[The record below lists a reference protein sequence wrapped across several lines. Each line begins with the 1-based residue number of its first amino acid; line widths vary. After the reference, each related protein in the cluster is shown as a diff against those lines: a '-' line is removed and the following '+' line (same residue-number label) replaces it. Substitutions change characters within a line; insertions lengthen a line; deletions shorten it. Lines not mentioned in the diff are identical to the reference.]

1 MNISNAVSNATQ
13 GVQIQQNRF
22 QQNVERVAGVE
33 ATSPRDTQS
42 QDRALVEQIEIVS
55 SLQANARS
63 LQAAGERIGTLIDI
77 KV

>member
-13 GVQIQQNRF
+13 GIQTQQHRL
-22 QQNVERVAGVE
+22 QQNVAQVASVE
-33 ATSPRDTQS
+33 AATGRDTQT

-63 LQAAGERIGTLIDI
+63 LQAASERIGTLIDI